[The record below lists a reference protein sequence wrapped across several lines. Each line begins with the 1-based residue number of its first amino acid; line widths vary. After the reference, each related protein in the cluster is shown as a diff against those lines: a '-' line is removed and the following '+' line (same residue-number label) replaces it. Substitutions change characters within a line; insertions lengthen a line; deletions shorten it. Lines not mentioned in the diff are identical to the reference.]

1 MSTTLN
7 SEQRML
13 QDSVNRFG
21 REYYDFEEWRKVVA
35 SGKAFEDK
43 NWSRMAELGWLGIA
57 LPESV
62 GGMDGSLRDAMVLM
76 EEFGRSLML
85 EPYIS
90 TSLLGG
96 SLLLEGNPDLA
107 ADLLPA
113 MVDGRLRIAI
123 ALAEPGA
130 RFDLARVAATAR
142 SEGEDFILSGYKT
155 NVADCSTAHWLI
167 VPARTTSTFSD
178 RYGVSLF
185 LVPVNADGISVD
197 HYRGPDYRHFS
208 DVALDNVR
216 VSGAYQL
223 GPLHQGLDLLERCVD
238 RAILASLAET
248 LGVMD
253 GARDLTLE
261 YLKTREQFGRK
272 IGEFQVLQH
281 RMVDIAIACE
291 EARSITYAA
300 LNQIDGP
307 PEARRRGV
315 SAAKVR
321 VAQTSRF
328 VGQQAVQLHGGIG
341 TSDELI
347 VSHYLRRLAMLEVR
361 FGNADHH
368 LQLFADLPL
377 ALAA

>member
-7 SEQRML
+7 NEQRML
-13 QDSVNRFG
+13 QDSVSRFG
-21 REYYDFEEWRKVVA
+21 REYYDFEKWRRVVA
-35 SGKAFEDK
+35 GGAAFDEE
-43 NWSRMAELGWLGIA
+43 NWHRMAELGWLGIA

-62 GGMDGSLRDAMVLM
+62 GGMEGSLRDAMVLM

-90 TSLLGG
+90 TSILGS
-96 SLLLEGNPDLA
+96 SLLLEGNSALA

-113 MVDGRLRIAI
+113 VVEGRIRIAV

-130 RFDLARVAATAR
+130 RFDLARVASTAR
-142 SEGEDFILSGYKT
+142 SDGEDFVLSGSKT
-155 NVADCSTAHWLI
+155 NVADCSTAQWLI
-167 VPARTTSTFSD
+167 VPARTTSTLSD
-178 RYGVSLF
+178 PYGISLF

-197 HYRGPDYRHFS
+197 HYRGPDYHHFS
-208 DVALDNVR
+208 DVVLDNVL
-216 VSGAYQL
+216 VSAAYRI
-223 GPLHQGLDLLERCVD
+223 GPLHGGLDLLERCMD

-253 GARDLTLE
+253 AARDLTLE

-291 EARSITYAA
+291 EARAITYSA
-300 LNQIDGP
+300 LNRLDGST
-307 PEARRRGV
+307 EARRRSV

-368 LQLFADLPL
+368 LQLFAELPL
-377 ALAA
+377 SLAA